1 MPNLYARSTALPN
14 VVGRV
19 DYISSP
25 NRQERLLGSY
35 DAAAELLGGL
45 FWEILAKESQAAYEQ
60 FSAKERDGDALK
72 CCQGREMVIQLANE
86 LLQRLTPE
94 EICKIIADEFMEKE
108 GLICTVGLHLKHDT
122 DKSDNLHAHVVFPER
137 QLLDKP
143 VIKTAQRNLFFDAEG
158 RRCYKKSDILDAD
171 GQLLPGCSIV
181 KKGEVYEQRYF
192 GSVDAKFSSK
202 AWLKHLKTDVI
213 LPLRNGKL
221 KGDVEITEYDKST
234 GKLAQQHVGNFATNS
249 PNGAELAARIE
260 EYNKLVREYNA
271 HVDAGRISH
280 ENAMKVQGIV
290 EASLK
295 KNQDLEECI
304 RLLMEI
310 RRKALEEMK
319 ERRRREA
326 AAQQAAQETR
336 QQNNDL
342 DSLIGNADPEYP
354 EIGHQQRRIKV
365 KHDWK
370 TQAMVDTIRV
380 AREVGA
386 TNVADMERA
395 RKQRG
400 IEFGKAKQAFAA
412 AKEQFERGEIG
423 QDQLDLI
430 EKEYLQTK
438 DQYREIAKVM
448 DELARDQARQR
459 RCDQPAKK
467 KIVPT
472 DPDDR

>member
-221 KGDVEITEYDKST
+221 RGDVEITEYDKST
-234 GKLAQQHVGNFATNS
+234 GKLAQQHIGNDVINA
-249 PNGAELAARIE
+249 PGGAEIAARIE
-260 EYNKLVREYNA
+260 EYNELVKEYNA
-271 HVDAGRISH
+271 LVDAGRISH
-280 ENAMKVQGIV
+280 ENAMRAQKIV
-290 EASLK
+290 EASWN

-304 RLLMEI
+304 RRLMEI
-310 RRKALEEMK
+310 RRKALKEMR
-319 ERRRREA
+319 EQRLREA
-326 AAQQAAQETR
+326 AEQQAAALQTR
-336 QQNNDL
+336 QQNNDI
-342 DSLIGNADPEYP
+342 DNLIGKAEQEYEETGP
-354 EIGHQQRRIKV
+354 QQRRIKV
-365 KHDWK
+365 KHDWRA
-370 TQAMVDTIRV
+370 QAMVDTVRI

-386 TNVADMERA
+386 SNLADMERA
-395 RKQRG
+395 KKQRG
-400 IEFGKAKQAFAA
+400 IEFGKAKQALAA
-412 AKEQFERGEIG
+412 AQEQFAREEID
-423 QDQLDLI
+423 QAQLDLI
-430 EKEYLQTK
+430 EQEYLQTK
-438 DQYREIAKVM
+438 ARYREMAKVM
-448 DELARDQARQR
+448 DELARDQARQISDYGER
-459 RCDQPAKK
+459 
-467 KIVPT
+467 
-472 DPDDR
+472 